1 MSETEK
7 RKSPWQWLGVLVV
20 AGLMV
25 LLLRHVDW
33 QAVKAGFAAVDLR
46 FLPVLVLLIALNFLI
61 RSWRWRH
68 LLSGGS
74 SMKLRSLIDATVI
87 GFTGTFLLP
96 FRAGEVVRPW
106 ILTRWEKIGFGAS
119 AASIVVER
127 VVDALTIIGFLA
139 VAITWI
145 DNPPEWLGTGAKLLG
160 GVAVI
165 GVGFMVMAY
174 FFSRA
179 FSKLARKMISIFLFP
194 KFLARVRAG
203 LYQLVD
209 GFLEGLK
216 AISTGRQLT
225 VVLIAS
231 VVLWLEMA
239 LFYQATLWTMGI
251 NLGPAAGLMVT
262 VLVALAVAAPGPP
275 GFLGTFQIG
284 CLAALGLFEISREVG
299 LSYAIVAH
307 FLQAACIIPAGL
319 WILQARGL
327 KLRESLPVS
336 KTAPEELASDDA
348 QPSEHKPG
356 S

>member
-7 RKSPWQWLGVLVV
+7 RKSPWQWLGIVVV

-25 LLLRHVDW
+25 LLLRHIDW
-33 QAVKAGFAAVDLR
+33 QSVKAGFAAVDLR
-46 FLPVLVLLIALNFLI
+46 FLPLLVLLIALNFLI
-61 RSWRWRH
+61 RSWRWRY
-68 LLSGGS
+68 LLTGGGT
-74 SMKLRSLIDATVI
+74 MKMRSLVDATVI

-106 ILTRWEKIGFGAS
+106 ILTRWEKISFGAS

-127 VVDALTIIGFLA
+127 VVDALVIIGFLA
-139 VAITWI
+139 VAVTWI

-160 GVAVI
+160 AVAVV

-179 FSKLARKMISIFLFP
+179 FSKLARKMISLFLFP
-194 KFLARVRAG
+194 RFLERVRTA

-209 GFLEGLK
+209 GFLEGLR
-216 AISTGRQLT
+216 AVSTGRQLAI
-225 VVLIAS
+225 VLIAS
-231 VVLWLEMA
+231 LLLWLEMA

-251 NLGPAAGLMVT
+251 GLGPAAGLMVT

-284 CLAALGLFEISREVG
+284 CLAALGLFEVSREAG

-307 FLQAACIIPAGL
+307 FVQAACIIPAGL

-327 KLRESLPVS
+327 KLRQSLPVS
-336 KTAPEELASDDA
+336 KAEPQEEP
-348 QPSEHKPG
+348 QRGEG
-356 S
+356 